1 MAQNSTQRYIG
12 APNGVVVCV
21 DARDLG
27 QLRGT
32 LWHGYSSEGIPF
44 ENNEQMLFYMERF
57 YDWLRFPFPGYRE
70 RTFTPEESKIIPTQE
85 RKRIMSDESLL
96 SKHGDIGSFIV
107 RVQHRQNSSWQGRV
121 TWIEEDKTVGFRS
134 VWELVKLME
143 SAVDTVSKPEDG
155 EDEASW
161 FAPSER
167 E

>member
-1 MAQNSTQRYIG
+1 
-12 APNGVVVCV
+12 
-21 DARDLG
+21 
-27 QLRGT
+27 
-32 LWHGYSSEGIPF
+32 
-44 ENNEQMLFYMERF
+44 
-57 YDWLRFPFPGYRE
+57 
-70 RTFTPEESKIIPTQE
+70 
-85 RKRIMSDESLL
+85 MSDESLL

-161 FAPSER
+161 FTPSER